1 MPWLLSRSAAQ
12 GCAFR
17 GNHYALRQT
26 PSAQCG
32 GSAKTHRPCPWYPEG
47 DVSPQIGGSSLSR
60 AACTI
65 ASPNYL
71 HFARTLAASFVR
83 QHPGDRFF
91 VLIVA
96 DLADPAPFS
105 GDPNFTPVMLGD
117 IGLRDLRVEA
127 MKYDILELNTNVK
140 PTFMKH
146 LLLRYGFD
154 SLVYLD
160 PDIFVYAPLEPVFQP
175 LEAGAAAVITP
186 HMTTPVSDGK
196 SPAEQDLLY
205 NGTYNLGFIGVSCSP
220 EGRRLLDWWEDRC
233 LALGYSEGRTGLF
246 VDQKWIN
253 LVPGLFEGVHISRDA
268 GLNMAYWNL
277 HERSLVSEGAG
288 YTVKSPVSGR
298 VPLRFFHFSGVE
310 PTDPTVLSRHTN
322 RFTLAE
328 RGDLQPLFADYIRTV
343 EANHLPA
350 PEALP
355 YGFDQLSDG
364 TALNRLARRL
374 FAAHAGQFTRPE
386 GNSPDPFDAAGAFAA
401 FARSQGLV
409 KGRAAPA
416 KATWRQ
422 FNAEDR
428 RVLAVHRLLRWALR
442 VLGPNRYE
450 LLMRYLAYISVL
462 RHQGVFLRDPRW
474 DKTPPS
480 ETQNES

>member
-1 MPWLLSRSAAQ
+1 M
-12 GCAFR
+12 
-17 GNHYALRQT
+17 
-26 PSAQCG
+26 
-32 GSAKTHRPCPWYPEG
+32 
-47 DVSPQIGGSSLSR
+47 SR

-71 HFARTLAASFVR
+71 HFARTLAASYVA

-96 DLADPAPFS
+96 GLTDPAPFRL
-105 GDPNFTPVMLGD
+105 DPSFTPVMLGE

-146 LLLRYGFD
+146 LLRAHNLD
-154 SLVYLD
+154 ALVYLD
-160 PDIFVYAPLEPVFQP
+160 PDIFVYASLDPVFQP
-175 LEAGAAAVITP
+175 LAGGATAVITP
-186 HMTTPVSDGK
+186 HMTTPVFDGC
-196 SPAEQDLLY
+196 SPGEQDLLY
-205 NGTYNLGFIGVSCSP
+205 NGTFNLGFIGVGNTP
-220 EGRRLLDWWEDRC
+220 EGLRLLDWWEHRC

-253 LVPGLFEGVHISRDA
+253 LVPGLFDRVVISRDA

-277 HERSLVSEGAG
+277 HERRLVGDEDSG
-288 YTVKSPVSGR
+288 YLVESPVSGR

-310 PTDPTVLSRHTN
+310 PEDEALLSKHTD
-322 RFTLAE
+322 RFTLAGRPDLVQLFTDYKRVV
-328 RGDLQPLFADYIRTV
+328 RGHHD
-343 EANHLPA
+343 PA
-350 PEALP
+350 AEALP
-355 YGFDQLSDG
+355 YGFDRLSDG
-364 TALNRLARRL
+364 TSLNRLARRI
-374 FAAHAGQFTRPE
+374 FAAHLEHFTDAR
-386 GNSPDPFDAAGAFAA
+386 GGSPDPFDAAGVFAQ

-409 KGRAAPA
+409 KGKAAPG

-428 RVLAVHRLLRWALR
+428 RVRAVHRLLRWSLR
-442 VLGPNRYE
+442 ALGPNRYE

-462 RHQGVFLRDPRW
+462 RNQGVVVRDRRW
-474 DKTPPS
+474 AKPKA
-480 ETQNES
+480 EAAGE